1 LTAMLIAI
9 SLFVRAENSV
19 GEKILAVDQLFKKV
33 RYRDED
39 INLEGGVTIQQYF
52 QTQLSMCKDGV
63 ELVMHE
69 IGPKVIG
76 KYYKNLEGADKKEQ
90 RMEFIKNYSFCSEMV
105 RNNDPGKKRVITAA
119 DIKKRKKKM
128 EESVEHYRS
137 GKNVTVTFVKKKSLE
152 WKECQLVLF

>member
-1 LTAMLIAI
+1 
-9 SLFVRAENSV
+9 
-19 GEKILAVDQLFKKV
+19 
-33 RYRDED
+33 
-39 INLEGGVTIQQYF
+39 
-52 QTQLSMCKDGV
+52 MCKDGV

-119 DIKKRKKKM
+119 DIEKRKKKM
-128 EESVEHYRS
+128 EESLERYRS
-137 GKNVTVTFVKKKSLE
+137 GKNVTVTFVKKE
-152 WKECQLVLF
+152 EP